1 MKPPAKNATREQ
13 LVETYLEEI
22 LVARA
27 PVEHL
32 LDKHLLVGVR
42 ELNKHSRSDRVF
54 FDTYLCNELV
64 CVGIQSL
71 NHGIKALDAYYCV
84 IN

>member
-32 LDKHLLVGVR
+32 LDKHLLVRVR
-42 ELNKHSRSDRVF
+42 ELNKQTLEVR
-54 FDTYLCNELV
+54 
-64 CVGIQSL
+64 QSL
-71 NHGIKALDAYYCV
+71 LQYLPV
-84 IN
+84 Q

>member
-42 ELNKHSRSDRVF
+42 ELNKQTLEVR
-54 FDTYLCNELV
+54 
-64 CVGIQSL
+64 QSL
-71 NHGIKALDAYYCV
+71 LRHLPEQ
-84 IN
+84 

>member
-1 MKPPAKNATREQ
+1 MKPP
-13 LVETYLEEI
+13 TYLEEF

-42 ELNKHSRSDRVF
+42 ELYNKLAKSDQVKF
-54 FDTYLCNELV
+54 VDTYLRNELV
-64 CVGIQSL
+64 CVRVQSL

-84 IN
+84 ID

>member
-1 MKPPAKNATREQ
+1 M
-13 LVETYLEEI
+13 LETYLEEF

-42 ELNKHSRSDRVF
+42 ELNKHSRSEKAF

-71 NHGIKALDAYYCV
+71 NHGIKALDAYYCL
-84 IN
+84 ID